1 MPKIIVPKVGL
12 CTSPLTISGP
22 TLEVLVRAGTAAALR
37 AAAID
42 PLKGSITHVRVF
54 IIIIRS

>member
-1 MPKIIVPKVGL
+1 MCL

-54 IIIIRS
+54 IIIIIVCYK